1 MASLDP
7 LRSARAPW
15 VYLVVLDRGE
25 RPETVLPGLPGFVV
39 RTIDGRRGRNKR
51 GLLNELARAL
61 EFPAGSGRNW
71 DAVEEMLADLEWLPA
86 KGYLLVVT
94 HADLLLVEHPDDY
107 ETFIDIV
114 TSVAKEWAT
123 PGRGASARAAVAFHV
138 CLVVER
144 ERADTRAD
152 WHAPRLSVKRKAS
165 R

>member
-1 MASLDP
+1 
-7 LRSARAPW
+7 

-25 RPETVLPGLPGFVV
+25 RPDAVLAGPPGFAV
-39 RTIDGRRGRNKR
+39 RTIDGRRARTKH

-71 DAVEEMLADLEWLPA
+71 DAVEEMLADLDWLPA
-86 KGYLLVVT
+86 KGYLFVVT
-94 HADLLLVEHPDDY
+94 HADELLVENPDEY

-114 TSVAKEWAT
+114 ESVAKEWAT
-123 PGRGASARAAVAFHV
+123 PGRGESARAAVPFHV
-138 CLVVER
+138 CLVVAN
-144 ERADTRAD
+144 ERADARAD